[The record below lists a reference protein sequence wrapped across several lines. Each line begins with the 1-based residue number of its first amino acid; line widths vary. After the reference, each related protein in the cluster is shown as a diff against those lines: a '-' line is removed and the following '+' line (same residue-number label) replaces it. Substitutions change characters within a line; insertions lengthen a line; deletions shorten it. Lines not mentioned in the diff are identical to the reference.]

1 MGTKS
6 KNAASSKEIKKLARQ
21 RTWDKVKSS
30 KWLYIMLIPGVVY
43 YLIFKY
49 GPMFGLIAAFKDY
62 QPFIGF
68 FRSDWVGFK
77 HFIRFFSDD
86 SFWRLMRN
94 TLSLSLLKLVFY
106 FPAPIIIALLLNEVR
121 IESFKRSVQSI
132 IYVPHFLSW
141 VVVTSITYTL
151 FTTEGGIVNGILE
164 SIGIGSINFLSSRAM
179 FRPMI
184 VFQNMWKEA
193 GWGTIIFLAA
203 LAGVDVEMYE
213 AARLDGATRIKQI
226 WYITLPAIKSTIIT
240 MFILRLGDIME
251 SGFDQVFLMQNAM
264 NRDIADVFD
273 TFVYRTGLVNGQ
285 LSYSTAAGLFKSMV
299 GLILVL
305 VADRIA
311 KKVGEEGIL

>member
-6 KNAASSKEIKKLARQ
+6 KNAASSKESKELARQ
-21 RTWDKVKSS
+21 KTWDKVKSS

-86 SFWRLMRN
+86 SFWRLMNN

-121 IESFKRSVQSI
+121 VESFKRSVQSI

-141 VVVTSITYTL
+141 VVVASITYTL
-151 FTTEGGIVNGILE
+151 FTTEGGVVNGILE
-164 SIGIGSINFLSSRAM
+164 SIGIGPINFLSSRAM

-184 VFQNMWKEA
+184 IFQNMWKEA

-226 WYITLPAIKSTIIT
+226 FYITLPAIKSTIIT